1 MFIKRSYI
9 MASMGVFTA
18 VMYREHLYKSIM
30 AKAGAMFPECSEA
43 DQRKKLVPLPK
54 PVKFSIKGYM
64 PPLKFTITH
73 VAAGADMNPV
83 IVCDDKDGSKRAFE
97 FGYMPNH
104 TLHRVLSL
112 LEAPETDMNTL
123 VLNELSRGDEM
134 KK

>member
-1 MFIKRSYI
+1 

-30 AKAGAMFPECSEA
+30 AKARAMFPECSEA
-43 DQRKKLVPLPK
+43 EQSKKLVPLPK
-54 PVKFSIKGYM
+54 PVKFSIKGFM

-73 VAAGADMNPV
+73 VAAGTDGNPV
-83 IVCDDKDGSKRAFE
+83 IVCDDRDGSKRAFG
-97 FGYMPNH
+97 FDYMPNH
-104 TLHRVLSL
+104 TLHRVLEL

-123 VLNELSRGDEM
+123 VLNELSRGAENKGDEM